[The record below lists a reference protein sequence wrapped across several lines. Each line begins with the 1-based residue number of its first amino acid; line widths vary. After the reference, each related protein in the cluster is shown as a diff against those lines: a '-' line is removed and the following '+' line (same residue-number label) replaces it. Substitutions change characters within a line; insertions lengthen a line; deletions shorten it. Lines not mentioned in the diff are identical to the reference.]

1 MIRPYVSTIM
11 KLAATYLMFSAVCF
25 GAGTELDFDDV
36 KSADAHRQKTLQ
48 MLHVAQAPLHSKQDK
63 ATESEV
69 RKYQEA
75 VAEAVN
81 FQQWVAHDG
90 KRSLSLSYTGNNSGD
105 TLNTKKFSKFIWEVH
120 DSKIKATPPFSRSDI
135 GVAIKMMNDARELF
149 QLPIVISRHA
159 RMPKRQ

>member
-1 MIRPYVSTIM
+1 MANFSTIM
-11 KLAATYLMFSAVCF
+11 KLAATYMIFSVACF
-25 GAGTELDFDDV
+25 GAGTELYFDEV
-36 KSADAHRQKTLQ
+36 KAADAHRQKTLQ
-48 MLHVAQAPLHSKQDK
+48 LLHVAQAPVHSKQDK

-69 RKYQEA
+69 SKYQEA

-81 FQQWVAHDG
+81 FQQWIAHDG
-90 KRSLSLSYTGNNSGD
+90 KCSLSLPRTGNNSGD
-105 TLNTKKFSKFIWEVH
+105 TLNTKKFSKFIWDVH

-135 GVAIKMMNDARELF
+135 GIAIKMMNDARELF

>member
-1 MIRPYVSTIM
+1 MANFSTIM
-11 KLAATYLMFSAVCF
+11 KLAATYMIFSVACF
-25 GAGTELDFDDV
+25 GAGTELYFDEV
-36 KSADAHRQKTLQ
+36 KAADAHRQKTLQ
-48 MLHVAQAPLHSKQDK
+48 LLHVAQAPVHSKQDK

-69 RKYQEA
+69 SKYQEA

-81 FQQWVAHDG
+81 FQEWIAHDG
-90 KRSLSLSYTGNNSGD
+90 KCSLSLPRTGNNSGD
-105 TLNTKKFSKFIWEVH
+105 TLNTKKFSKFIWDVH